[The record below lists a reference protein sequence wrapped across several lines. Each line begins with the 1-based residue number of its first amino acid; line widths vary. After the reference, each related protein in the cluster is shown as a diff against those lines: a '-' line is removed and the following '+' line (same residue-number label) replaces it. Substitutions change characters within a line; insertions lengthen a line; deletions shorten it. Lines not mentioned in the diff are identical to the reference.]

1 VRLSGLGDFQLTPAF
16 AGRHLT
22 SQMRW
27 NAMNEESKQKAFEKL
42 MKDSGMTCSWIELT
56 YL

>member
-1 VRLSGLGDFQLTPAF
+1 
-16 AGRHLT
+16 
-22 SQMRW
+22 
-27 NAMNEESKQKAFEKL
+27 MNEESKQKAFKKL